1 MTILEVAQMLVSA
14 LVEVMRLSI
23 QVKNG
28 HITDEEAVEAYER
41 QAAERAE
48 LRERRRVALQG
59 RAQ

>member
-59 RAQ
+59 RQ